1 MFDLLSSIF
10 EAFIILTGYVS
21 GNITFPK
28 PLSPDE
34 ENKYIKQFAEG
45 NEDAKHLLIEH
56 NLRLVAHIAKKY
68 SDERNLE
75 DLISIGT
82 IGLIKGINTFNSNKS
97 IRLSSYISRC
107 IENEILMHLRSIK
120 RLGNEVSMEES
131 IGTDKEGNAMTLSDI
146 LTNDE
151 ADICEIIGLKIETS
165 QLYEAIKNALTDK
178 ETKIMTM
185 RYGLGNTQ
193 KKTQKEIAKELG
205 ISRSYVSRIEKRC
218 LKRLYTEMK
227 KNDNF

>member
-21 GNITFPK
+21 GNNTFPK

>member
-1 MFDLLSSIF
+1 MFDLISSIF

-21 GNITFPK
+21 GNNTFPK

>member
-1 MFDLLSSIF
+1 MFELLSSIF
-10 EAFIILTGYVS
+10 EAFIILAGYVS
-21 GNITFPK
+21 GNTAFPK

-34 ENKYIKQFAEG
+34 EKKYIKQFG
-45 NEDAKHLLIEH
+45 DGDNEAKHILIEH

-82 IGLIKGINTFNSNKS
+82 IGLIKGINTFNSKKS
-97 IRLSSYISRC
+97 IRLSSYVSRC

-120 RLGNEVSMEES
+120 RLSNEISMEES
-131 IGTDKEGNAMTLSDI
+131 IGSDKEGNSMTLSDI
-146 LTNDE
+146 LTNDD

-165 QLYEAIKNALTDK
+165 QLYEAIKNVLTDK
-178 ETKIMTM
+178 EIKIMTM
-185 RYGLGNTQ
+185 RYGLGNTP
-193 KKTQKEIAKELG
+193 KKTQKEVARELG

-218 LKRLYTEMK
+218 LKSLYAEMS
-227 KNDNF
+227 KNGNF

>member
-21 GNITFPK
+21 GNTTFPK

>member
-21 GNITFPK
+21 GNTTFPK

-34 ENKYIKQFAEG
+34 ENKYIKQFADG

-165 QLYEAIKNALTDK
+165 QLYEAIKNTLTDK